1 MSVHRDKLEQAVA
14 LLREKDLDC
23 WMMLDRESGT
33 MGQSDPSLDLW
44 LPTTII
50 GLTVFM
56 ITKEGEAYAVVANYD
71 VENLASTGLFTKVV
85 GYELDIRQQLLPL
98 LQELEPAR
106 IGLNYSTDD
115 FTADG
120 LKYGLRLKL
129 EELLSGTPYLERL
142 TTAEDVVSALRGRK
156 VAREVDLLKAACQ
169 TTAQIWDAL
178 TDYLRPG
185 ITEMDAMKFIHQK
198 CDELGVQTGWDRR
211 WCPGIT
217 AGPESVAGHNAPSA
231 TLKLQEG
238 TLFSIDF
245 GVKQDGYVSDL
256 QRTWYLPSAS
266 QPQPPAEAR
275 QAGEVVRRAI
285 RAAKDAM
292 RPGMHGYEIDAIARS
307 ILVEAGYPEYK
318 SALGH
323 QVGQGA
329 HDGGVVLGPRD
340 WPRYAK
346 ISAGMLEVGNVFTL
360 EPGAK
365 TSIGRYG
372 AEEMVVVTEQGAEWL
387 IAPQEEIWLANPH
400 R

>member
-1 MSVHRDKLEQAVA
+1 MSVHQDKLQQAVR
-14 LLREKDLDC
+14 LLQEKDLDC

-33 MGQSDPSLDLW
+33 MGQSDPSLNLW
-44 LPTTII
+44 LPTSII

-56 ITKEGEAYAVVANYD
+56 ITKQGPAYAVVANYD
-71 VENLASTGLFTKVV
+71 VENLVSTGLFERVV
-85 GYELDIRQQLLPL
+85 GYELDIRESLLPL
-98 LQELEPAR
+98 LKEIDPAS
-106 IGLNYSTDD
+106 IGLNFSTEN

-120 LKYGLRLKL
+120 LKYGLWLKL
-129 EELLSGTPYLERL
+129 QELLADTPYLERL
-142 TTAEDVVSALRGRK
+142 TSAQAMVSALRGRK
-156 VAREVDLLKAACQ
+156 VPQEVELLKAACQ
-169 TTAQIWDAL
+169 TTSHIWDAL
-178 TDYLRPG
+178 TEYLHPG
-185 ITEMDAMKFIHQK
+185 ITEMDAMRFIHQQ
-198 CDELGVQTGWDRR
+198 CDELGVETGWDRR

-217 AGPESVAGHNAPSA
+217 AGPDSVSGHNAPSEA
-231 TLKLQEG
+231 LELREG

-245 GVKQDGYVSDL
+245 GVKQEGYVSDL
-256 QRTWYLPSAS
+256 QRTWYLPSRE
-266 QPQPPAEAR
+266 QPEPPAEAKE
-275 QAGEVVRRAI
+275 AGAVVRKAI

-292 RPGMHGYEIDAIARS
+292 RPGRHGYEIDAIARN

-329 HDGGVVLGPRD
+329 HDGGVVMGPRH

-346 ISAGMLEVGNVFTL
+346 SSAGVLEAGNVFTI
-360 EPGAK
+360 EPSVK

-387 IAPQEEIWLANPH
+387 IAPQEEIWLADAG